1 MASEG
6 ALHLNNSNFLQI
18 HTKYYNELLESQE
31 MSDVTLACDG
41 HEIGA
46 HKTIISA
53 SSLFFREV
61 IQKSKHPNPYIY
73 LKGISKETLESILKF
88 IYNGEV
94 TARSANLENLVDAG
108 NELKIEG
115 LMEERSKTNEKR
127 KFSTKKEENVVT
139 SKPKEINI
147 SDFNIADFVK
157 IEQYEILEHE
167 EETDDK
173 RGDIVIGDSNKSVSR
188 SDNKEEQEGEID
200 DNNKTVGRSN
210 NKEELAGE
218 VAKRMVAIFD
228 EHSVKQYECTVC
240 HKKQKEKF
248 KMKMHVE
255 THLEGFC
262 HTCEFCGMVKKTTRA
277 LQLHVYNQHT
287 SSKSGKADVTA

>member
-1 MASEG
+1 M
-6 ALHLNNSNFLQI
+6 NNSNFLQI
-18 HTKYYNELLESQE
+18 HTKYYNELLESKE

-41 HEIGA
+41 YEIRA

-73 LKGISKETLESILKF
+73 LKGVSKETLEAILKF

-94 TARSANLENLVDAG
+94 TARSSNLENLVDAG

-127 KFSTKKEENVVT
+127 KFSTKKKTENVVA
-139 SKPKEINI
+139 SIQKEINN

-157 IEQYEILEHE
+157 IEHYEILEHE
-167 EETDDK
+167 KETGDK
-173 RGDIVIGDSNKSVSR
+173 HGIKVIGDNNEAVSGL
-188 SDNKEEQEGEID
+188 DNKEEQEGEID
-200 DNNKTVGRSN
+200 YNNKTVGRSN
-210 NKEELAGE
+210 NNEKLAGE
-218 VAKRMVAIFD
+218 VAKRMVEIYD
-228 EHSVKQYECTVC
+228 EEESMKQYKCTVC

-255 THLEGFC
+255 THLEGFS
-262 HTCEFCGMVKKTTRA
+262 HTCKFCGMVKKTTRA
-277 LQLHVYNQHT
+277 LQLHEYNKHT

>member
-1 MASEG
+1 M
-6 ALHLNNSNFLQI
+6 NNSNFLQV

-41 HEIGA
+41 YEIGA

-73 LKGISKETLESILKF
+73 LKGISKETLDAIIKF

-127 KFSTKKEENVVT
+127 KFSTKKKTENVVA
-139 SKPKEINI
+139 SIQKEINN

-157 IEQYEILEHE
+157 IEHYEILEHE
-167 EETDDK
+167 KETGDK
-173 RGDIVIGDSNKSVSR
+173 HGVKVIGNINEAVSG

-255 THLEGFC
+255 THLEGFS

-277 LQLHVYNQHT
+277 LQLHEYNKHT